1 MLKVVLS
8 LRLVM
13 LVVAFGAVLGA
24 ALMVWLGFSKLLHS
38 AHAAFLLETPNA
50 KTVTVGAMG
59 ATDAFL
65 FDVVLII
72 FAVAIAFGFVLE
84 LPEQLATRLPAWMR
98 VNGIGELKR
107 TLVEVILIYLI
118 VDFATDIAESEG
130 HLSWTTLAMPLSIL
144 LIAGSLRLMGAG
156 ALHGSLRH
164 SVGGRDPQEGDDED
178 ADNRFGRRGFGPRW
192 ADVAPAQARCGGTP
206 VAGGGSGDPLAGAG
220 RHRRDPDGMA
230 GHLCGGR

>member
-13 LVVAFGAVLGA
+13 LVVAFGAGLGA
-24 ALMVWLGFSKLLHS
+24 ALMVWLGFAKLRHS
-38 AHAAFLLETPNA
+38 AHAAFVLETPNA
-50 KTVTVGAMG
+50 KAVIVGVMG

-65 FDVVLII
+65 FGVVLII

-130 HLSWTTLAMPLSIL
+130 HLSWRILIMPLSIL
-144 LIAGSLRLMGAG
+144 LIAGSLRLMGAHARDLNWLNPTWTATG
-156 ALHGSLRH
+156 ATERPLSKIAHDNCRSRKFRH
-164 SVGGRDPQEGDDED
+164 PCLAEGVR
-178 ADNRFGRRGFGPRW
+178 ARF
-192 ADVAPAQARCGGTP
+192 AA
-206 VAGGGSGDPLAGAG
+206 
-220 RHRRDPDGMA
+220 
-230 GHLCGGR
+230 